1 MIFNKTPKAK
11 AIRLLF
17 PKEPMVRVVTGEAM
31 DSVEFA
37 YREYDSLAELRA
49 VVESVYQY
57 MGLNVH
63 TTFGSNH
70 FCVYVDDKEVL
81 RIADVA
87 YSVDE
92 E

>member
-1 MIFNKTPKAK
+1 MIFNKIPKAK
-11 AIRLLF
+11 VIRLLF
-17 PKEPMVRVVTGEAM
+17 PKTPMMRVVTG
-31 DSVEFA
+31 DDLDKIDIV

-49 VVESVYQY
+49 VIENVYQY